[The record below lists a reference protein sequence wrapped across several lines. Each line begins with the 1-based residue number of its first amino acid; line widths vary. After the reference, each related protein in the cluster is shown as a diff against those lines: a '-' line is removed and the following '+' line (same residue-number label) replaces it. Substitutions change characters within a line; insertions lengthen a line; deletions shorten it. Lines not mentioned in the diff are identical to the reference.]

1 MTGVRKTKRIVRASN
16 TRISTLDG
24 ARNSMEMEQM
34 NASQGQQVTTRYLV
48 GCEDGTKDSGHINI
62 QDDSDVSQSA
72 NSCKSGFITALTRI

>member
-1 MTGVRKTKRIVRASN
+1 MTGVRKTKRIVWALN

-48 GCEDGTKDSGHINI
+48 GSEDGTKDSGHINI
-62 QDDSDVSQSA
+62 QDDSDVSQLA
-72 NSCKSGFITALTRI
+72 NSCKNGFITALTQI